1 MTCKDEAQKV
11 EAKWEAVE
19 DADLELAAAR
29 TTLENSL
36 KESLVACSIG
46 ALGGLTGNALVLLGG
61 GAACITALFNAD
73 NAAAEYEYAV
83 AKSKLA
89 HQRHNQALVEE
100 LMCLSHCSPQDP
112 P

>member
-29 TTLENSL
+29 TKLEVNL
-36 KESLVACSIG
+36 KKSLVACALG
-46 ALGGLTGNALVLLGG
+46 ALGGLSGKVGVLVGA
-61 GAACITALFNAD
+61 GAACIYTLFDAD
-73 NAAAEYEYAV
+73 SAAAEYDFAV

-89 HQRHNQALVEE
+89 HQRYTQALIEE
-100 LMCLSHCSPQDP
+100 VMCLSHCSPQDP